1 MLTLATEIWRSN
13 VSETLRPR
21 LSLPMIFYLMEANS
35 LAITNMLVEWWGVG
49 PNLTMQTR
57 EEIPA
62 RWRGGVAAVS
72 RGSRHVIISRTTF
85 LGCMLHIAAYC
96 CIPAAGSMQC
106 TVGNRGRGSHIIFE
120 KLSG

>member
-1 MLTLATEIWRSN
+1 
-13 VSETLRPR
+13 
-21 LSLPMIFYLMEANS
+21 MIFYLMEANS
-35 LAITNMLVEWWGVG
+35 LAITNMQVG
-49 PNLTMQTR
+49 NFTMQTL

-62 RWRGGVAAVS
+62 QWRGGVAADS
-72 RGSRHVIISRTTF
+72 RGSRHVIISPTTF